1 MQHSLI
7 CTTLMMRWTL
17 FIHILSNTHQQ
28 FKHFQQDPFTDTTK
42 EVYSMDDNF
51 FYYCTQGNFHFHFI
65 FAPLSVGEF
74 KAGRIQIPQIISLL
88 TKLWPDEIQDGGKL
102 LTSEEGQKLLGAK
115 ITMHTVFGQNNSDLL
130 QSQTSQNIDIFY
142 TIFFTDLI
150 SLGII

>member
-1 MQHSLI
+1 MK
-7 CTTLMMRWTL
+7 WTL

-88 TKLWPDEIQDGGKL
+88 TKLWPDEIQDGAKL
-102 LTSEEGQKLLGAK
+102 LTNEGGK
-115 ITMHTVFGQNNSDLL
+115 N
-130 QSQTSQNIDIFY
+130 Y
-142 TIFFTDLI
+142 
-150 SLGII
+150 